1 MFCLQYTKALQDVV
15 LAGCD
20 VGLYSALVLQEF
32 VLAGFDMRFIYAPAL
47 QDVVL
52 AGCIRYAG
60 FVVSG

>member
-1 MFCLQYTKALQDVV
+1 M